1 MGVDHESDKM
11 EPRPLSEPPPP
22 PALFPWPIRWGVPL
36 AACALACGLSE
47 GLMRFADGN
56 AFPQLDIFEAR
67 DGQLRLQANA
77 AARVRRPDGGTYTL
91 QTGELGL
98 RLPKGDGLLIVGDS
112 QVLGYGVEDSESFAA
127 LLGAFNAGVPGHG
140 VADSLQHAAEL
151 IPALHPHAVLLVVNQ
166 ANDWDEGMKPALER
180 YVVRNGWLGSA
191 AQANAAGVR
200 FWSSPVSRVHLFAYP
215 AFVLFK
221 RPPQPPSVAD
231 PALATTFRAAFDA
244 LAAAHADIRFVAA
257 YLPVDAAT
265 SSVRAAAS
273 PLALPGEPW
282 ADSTIHDATLSAFT
296 GAAIIDLLPVLSAPD
311 NFQVGDYHLSVKG
324 HSEVAAALREG
335 LR

>member
-1 MGVDHESDKM
+1 MGVDPESDTVG
-11 EPRPLSEPPPP
+11 PRPLSERPPPV
-22 PALFPWPIRWGVPL
+22 LFPWPIRWGLPL

-67 DGQLRLQANA
+67 GGQLRLQANA
-77 AARVRRPDGGTYTL
+77 EARMRRPDGGIYTL
-91 QTGELGL
+91 RTGQRGL
-98 RLPKGDGLLIVGDS
+98 RLPKGDDLLIVGDS
-112 QVLGYGVEDSESFAA
+112 QVLGYGVEDAESFPA

-140 VADSLQHAAEL
+140 VGDSLAHAAGL
-151 IPALHPHAVLLVVNQ
+151 IPALHPTSVLLVVNQ

-180 YVVRNGWLGSA
+180 YVVRNGWLGSI

-200 FWSSPVSRVHLFAYP
+200 FWSSPASRVHLLAYP
-215 AFVLFK
+215 AFVIFK
-221 RPPQPPSVAD
+221 RAPQPPGVAD

-244 LAAAHADIRFVAA
+244 LARANPDVRFLAA

-265 SSVRAAAS
+265 SSVRAAES

-282 ADSTIHDATLSAFT
+282 ADSTIHDATLAAFT
-296 GAAIIDLLPVLSAPD
+296 GVEIIDLLPVLSAPD
-311 NFQVGDYHLSVKG
+311 NFQVGDYHLSVEG
-324 HSEVAAALREG
+324 HAAVAGVVRE
-335 LR
+335 RVR